1 MLKTPI
7 GVKRPR
13 ESSLPQPAQSASSA
27 LTPHMHKRTGAAARG
42 DATTGPSRCRE
53 MPPLGYRITDTGHI
67 ARPAPA
73 KALCDAAAFLLAP
86 DRPLRDQW
94 PWR

>member
-13 ESSLPQPAQSASSA
+13 ESSLAQPAQSVSSA
-27 LTPHMHKRTGAAARG
+27 LTPQTHRRTGAAPG

-53 MPPLGYRITDTGHI
+53 MPPRRIPDTGHI